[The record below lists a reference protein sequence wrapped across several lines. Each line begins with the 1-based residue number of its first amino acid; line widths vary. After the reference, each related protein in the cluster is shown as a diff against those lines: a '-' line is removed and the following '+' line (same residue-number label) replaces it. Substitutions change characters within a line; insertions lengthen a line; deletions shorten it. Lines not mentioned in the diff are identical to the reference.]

1 MAATQAP
8 GSAQSGAPSAP
19 SPAARTEFARRAIAC
34 VLLLAGI
41 GLSLSI
47 LYWMLQV
54 LPDRRLTFLTQNFLA
69 DAEASKTRGTTL
81 ALLPALL
88 AAWLLFWKRE
98 RALAVLEPAVKIAAP
113 LLLAFALPGLFAWQL
128 AQQRPVAYLI
138 LLAGWGL
145 ALERLLR
152 ISFREL
158 SSLAQGSLPSPSW
171 LLARPSVARAA
182 NLLGAGVVVLA
193 AAAYASYTG
202 YYTIRHHHLIA
213 TTAFDLGIYDNMI
226 FNAMKGH
233 FFQAPVLYGPGK
245 FNSLSGHAEYV
256 VPLFSVFY
264 AIKPG
269 AETLLVIQAIAFG
282 GAAIPLYMFART
294 MLGRLTSTLLALSY
308 LLFAPLHGPQFYD
321 FHWLP
326 MCIPMYFFLFYAIAT
341 RKNWLTYLMVFLLFA
356 LREDLAIG
364 VACLGAFLFLSGTRV
379 RFGASLALVSTVWFA
394 INKFVIMPWAGS
406 WWFENLYS
414 ELFADGKASYANV
427 IKTLVSNP
435 FFALSTLVRGAKL
448 TYLLHMLAPLVFLPV
463 RRFGFFLLFFPGAFL
478 TLMTTGYAPTISI
491 AFQYTSN
498 WIPFLFGTS
507 ALTLHLM
514 GRGEQGQLR
523 VAAAIGAVCVTML
536 SHSYDFGAL
545 LQHESF
551 VGGFGRVEFAMSDT
565 ARKRYEDLRRV
576 VSHIPPDASV
586 AATEYMSPH
595 VSTRLQSYVFR
606 YDVGPVDYIFIS
618 DNEMTGDLRRIL
630 SEKFRKYGYGLAAKG
645 EREFFLFK
653 RGLVSSETAAA
664 CQHLGIHVDPTP
676 GL

>member
-1 MAATQAP
+1 MAATQAS
-8 GSAQSGAPSAP
+8 GSALRSAP
-19 SPAARTEFARRAIAC
+19 SEPSGAEGGEFARRTLAC
-34 VLLLAGI
+34 TLLLAGI
-41 GLSLSI
+41 GLSLSTMYSALRVI
-47 LYWMLQV
+47 
-54 LPDRRLTFLTQNFLA
+54 PDQRIAFLTRNFVA
-69 DAEASKTRGTTL
+69 DPSGTTMRATTL
-81 ALLPALL
+81 ALVPALL
-88 AAWLLFWKRE
+88 AAATMLWQRE
-98 RALAVLEPAVKIAAP
+98 RALGVLEPLAKVASP

-138 LLAGWGL
+138 FLAGFGL
-145 ALERLLR
+145 SLERLLR
-152 ISFREL
+152 VSFREI
-158 SSLAQGSLPSPSW
+158 SRSFRQALPSPSW
-171 LLARPSVARAA
+171 LLARPRVARMAS
-182 NLLGAGVVVLA
+182 LLSASVVVLA

-233 FFQAPVLYGPGK
+233 LFQAPVLYGPGK
-245 FNSLSGHAEYV
+245 FNSLSGHAEYA
-256 VPLFSVFY
+256 VPLFAAFY

-269 AETLLVIQAIAFG
+269 AETLLVMQAIAFG

-294 MLGRLTSTLLALSY
+294 MLGRLTSVLLSLSY
-308 LLFAPLHGPQFYD
+308 LMFAPLHGPQFYD

-326 MCIPMYFFLFYAIAT
+326 MCIPMYFFLFYALAT

-379 RFGASLALVSTVWFA
+379 RFGAGLALVSTVWFA

-435 FFALSTLVRGAKL
+435 FFALSTVVRGAKL

-463 RRFGFFLLFFPGAFL
+463 RRLGFLLLFFPGAFL

-507 ALTLHLM
+507 ALTLHLI
-514 GRGEQGQLR
+514 GRGENGKLR

-536 SHSYDFGAL
+536 SHSYGFGAL

-551 VGGFGRVEFAMSDT
+551 VGGFGRVNFEMSDT

-576 VSHIPPDASV
+576 LSHIPPEASV
-586 AATEYMSPH
+586 ASTEYMSPH
-595 VSTRLQSYVFR
+595 VSTRLQAYVFR
-606 YDVGPVDYIFIS
+606 YDVGPVDYILLS
-618 DNEMTGDLRRIL
+618 ENELSSDLRRAL
-630 SEKFRKYGYGLAAKG
+630 TDKFRKYDYGLAAKG
-645 EREFFLFK
+645 EKEFYLFK

-664 CQHLGIHVDPTP
+664 YQRLGIHVDPP
-676 GL
+676 SGR

>member
-1 MAATQAP
+1 MAATQAS
-8 GSAQSGAPSAP
+8 GSALRSAP
-19 SPAARTEFARRAIAC
+19 EEPNPAARADFTRRLIVC
-34 VLLLAGI
+34 TLLLAGI
-41 GLSLSI
+41 GLSLLLCYS
-47 LYWMLQV
+47 LLQ
-54 LPDRRLTFLTQNFLA
+54 LTPQQRVGFLTQNSS
-69 DAEASKTRGTTL
+69 EARVLSTLRAKTL

-88 AAWLLFWKRE
+88 ACGLMLWKRE
-98 RALAVLEPAVKIAAP
+98 RALSVSESIVKIASP
-113 LLLAFALPGLFAWQL
+113 LLLTVALPGLFAWQL

-145 ALERLLR
+145 SLERLLR

-158 SSLAQGSLPSPSW
+158 ALNAQGSLPSIGW
-171 LLARPSVARAA
+171 LLARPGVARVSNA
-182 NLLGAGVVVLA
+182 LGAGVVVVA

-233 FFQAPVLYGPGK
+233 FFQATVLYGPGK
-245 FNSLSGHAEYV
+245 FNSLSGHAEYA
-256 VPLFSVFY
+256 VPLFAPFY

-294 MLGRLTSTLLALSY
+294 MLGRLTSVLLALSY
-308 LLFAPLHGPQFYD
+308 LMFAPLHGPQFYD

-364 VACLGAFLFLSGTRV
+364 VACLGAFLFLTGIRV
-379 RFGASLALVSTVWFA
+379 RFGLALAFVSSVWFS

-414 ELFADGKASYANV
+414 ELFADGKASYGNV

-463 RRFGFFLLFFPGAFL
+463 RRFAFLLLFFPGAFL

-498 WIPFLFGTS
+498 WIPFLFGAS
-507 ALTLHLM
+507 VLTLHLM
-514 GRGEQGQLR
+514 GRGPQGNLR

-536 SHSYDFGAL
+536 SHSYCFGAL

-551 VGGFGRVEFAMSDT
+551 VGGFGRVDFEMSDA

-576 VSHIPPDASV
+576 VSHIPPEASV

-595 VSTRLQSYVFR
+595 VSARLQSYVFR
-606 YDVGPVDYIFIS
+606 YDVGPVDYILIS
-618 DNEMTGDLRRIL
+618 DNEINGDLRRAL

-645 EREFFLFK
+645 EKEFYLFK
-653 RGLVSSETAAA
+653 RGLVSSETAEA
-664 CQHLGIHVDPTP
+664 CRHLGIHIDP
-676 GL
+676 

>member
-1 MAATQAP
+1 MVASEVP
-8 GSAQSGAPSAP
+8 GPALRSAP
-19 SPAARTEFARRAIAC
+19 SSTGSSAIARRALAC
-34 VLLLAGI
+34 TLLLAGI
-41 GLSLSI
+41 GLSLST
-47 LYWMLQV
+47 LYSLLQV
-54 LPDRRLTFLTQNFLA
+54 VPDLRLTFLTQNVLVEPNA
-69 DAEASKTRGTTL
+69 AATRRTAL

-88 AAWLLFWKRE
+88 AALLIVWKRE
-98 RALAVLEPAVKIAAP
+98 RALGIIEPTTKIASP

-138 LLAGWGL
+138 LLSVWGL
-145 ALERLLR
+145 GLERLLR
-152 ISFREL
+152 VSFREL
-158 SSLAQGSLPSPSW
+158 ALAAQDLWPSPTWFFS
-171 LLARPSVARAA
+171 RPGVMRAS
-182 NLLGAGVVVLA
+182 NVLGAGVVVTA
-193 AAAYASYTG
+193 AAAYAAYTG
-202 YYTIRHHHLIA
+202 FYTIRHHHLIA

-245 FNSLSGHAEYV
+245 FNSLSGHAEYA
-256 VPLFSVFY
+256 VPLFAPFY

-269 AETLLVIQAIAFG
+269 AETLLVMQSIAFG

-294 MLGRLTSTLLALSY
+294 MLGRLTSTLLSLGY
-308 LLFAPLHGPQFYD
+308 LMFAPLHGPQFYD

-326 MCIPMYFFLFYAIAT
+326 MCIPMYFFLFYAIAS

-364 VACLGAFLFLSGTRV
+364 MACLGTFLFLTGTRV
-379 RFGASLALVSTVWFA
+379 RFGLGLAFVSSVWFA

-427 IKTLVSNP
+427 FKTLISNP

-448 TYLLHMLAPLVFLPV
+448 TYLLHMLAPLVFLPL
-463 RRFGFFLLFFPGAFL
+463 RRASFLLLFLPGAFL

-507 ALTLHLM
+507 VLTLHLM
-514 GRGEQGQLR
+514 NRGQEGKLR
-523 VAAAIGAVCVTML
+523 VAAAIGALCLTML

-551 VGGFGRVEFAMSDT
+551 VGGFSRIQFEMNDT
-565 ARKRYEDLRRV
+565 ARNRYEDLRRV
-576 VSHIPPDASV
+576 VSNIPADASV
-586 AATEYMSPH
+586 ASTEYMSPH
-595 VSTRLQSYVFR
+595 VSTRLHAYVFR
-606 YDVGPVDYIFIS
+606 YDVGPVDYILLS
-618 DNEMTGDLRRIL
+618 DNEVNADLRRTL
-630 SEKFRKYGYGLAAKG
+630 TEKFRKYGYGLVAKG
-645 EREFFLFK
+645 KKEFYLFK
-653 RGLVSSETAAA
+653 RGFVSAETAAA
-664 CQHLGIHVDPTP
+664 YRHLGIDLDPKTGP
-676 GL
+676 